1 MLFFPVFSNSCKGN
15 KVFHHNHAAYQSKL
29 SFTQK
34 KKKMLQRYIFY
45 TIAKDPDPNN
55 GLKIQQNL
63 LSLILLPLAIYL
75 SENDLLNMSCFS

>member
-1 MLFFPVFSNSCKGN
+1 MQLINPNYPLLK
-15 KVFHHNHAAYQSKL
+15 
-29 SFTQK
+29 K

>member
-1 MLFFPVFSNSCKGN
+1 
-15 KVFHHNHAAYQSKL
+15 
-29 SFTQK
+29 
-34 KKKMLQRYIFY
+34 MLQRCIFY

-63 LSLILLPLAIYL
+63 LSLILLQLAIYL